1 MAQDNKTIFNAEEEK
16 KIQEAVNASKEQQR
30 QDLIDAEIRNR
41 ILDAQSQQP
50 GYRYS

>member
-1 MAQDNKTIFNAEEEK
+1 MAQNSSNTFTAEEEQ
-16 KIQEAVNASKEQQR
+16 KIQKAVDAAKEQAR

-50 GYRYS
+50 GYRYC